1 MWLDGYMLNG
11 NFTLMDGMD
20 ELYIIFLYIHLFFF
34 SNIKKSL
41 VNRPYCPF
49 IYVSIVIYEKNILN
63 VLIFSFY
70 ENFGSLTHCHKSH
83 FISIIAQKERYKNSC
98 SALLVLLLKPSAV
111 VGSPK

>member
-34 SNIKKSL
+34 PNIKKSL

-49 IYVSIVIYEKNILN
+49 IYVSVVTYDLYIYIY
-63 VLIFSFY
+63 I
-70 ENFGSLTHCHKSH
+70 
-83 FISIIAQKERYKNSC
+83 
-98 SALLVLLLKPSAV
+98 
-111 VGSPK
+111 

>member
-20 ELYIIFLYIHLFFF
+20 ELYIIFLYIHYSFFP
-34 SNIKKSL
+34 NIKKSL

-83 FISIIAQKERYKNSC
+83 FVFIIAQKEHYKTRVALFLFSC
-98 SALLVLLLKPSAV
+98 
-111 VGSPK
+111 